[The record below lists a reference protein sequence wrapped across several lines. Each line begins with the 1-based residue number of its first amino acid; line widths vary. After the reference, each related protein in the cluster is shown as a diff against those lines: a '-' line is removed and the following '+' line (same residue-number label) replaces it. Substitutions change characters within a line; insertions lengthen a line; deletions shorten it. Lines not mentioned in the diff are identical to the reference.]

1 MKFYQIIYLLFLINL
16 NSAAQTNWSK
26 YPSNPVLQTGS
37 SGTWDNVQVYAPTII
52 FEDNL
57 YKMWYAGFDATNFR
71 IGYATSTDKINW
83 TKFDF
88 GPVLQTGSS
97 GSWDAFYVTSPS
109 VILKDGIYHMW
120 YTGWPGSSN
129 NLFRIGYAISSNGTG
144 WDKYDFNPVLSPS
157 TIGNWDPVNVKA
169 PSVVYN
175 NGIFHMWFGGYDGNK
190 IEIGYASSDDGKNWN
205 WYQGNPVLEA
215 TPNTWEN
222 DVTNPDVVF
231 DGIAYH
237 MWYTGVNND
246 TSRIGHASS
255 SNGIIWI
262 KDMDANPVINVAPG
276 TWEQVGVDA
285 PEVFIESESL
295 YMWYSGFSN
304 TNNSQIGYAHSSTVD
319 VDRESTSPVEFNL
332 YQNFPNPFNPITSI
346 YYSVGNRQFVTL
358 KVYDILGNEIAILV
372 NEELPKGVYEVS
384 FDIGKHG
391 NKFLSSGIYF
401 YRLSAGR
408 FSQTMKLVLI
418 K

>member
-1 MKFYQIIYLLFLINL
+1 MKIYLVICLSFLISQ
-16 NSAAQTNWSK
+16 NSLSQSNWSK

-52 FEDNL
+52 FEDNI

-71 IGYATSTDKINW
+71 KGYATSTDKINW

-88 GPVLQTGSS
+88 GPVLLTGTS
-97 GSWDAFYVTSPS
+97 GSWDALYVTSPS
-109 VILKDGIYHMW
+109 VIMKDGIYHMW

-175 NGIFHMWFGGYDGNK
+175 NGIFHMWFAGYDGNK

-205 WYQGNPVLEA
+205 WYQGNPVLEGN
-215 TPNTWEN
+215 PDTWEN
-222 DVTNPDVVF
+222 DVTNPNVIF

-237 MWYTGVNND
+237 MWYTGIKGD
-246 TSRIGHASS
+246 TTRIGYAFSS
-255 SNGIIWI
+255 LGIDWI
-262 KDMDANPVINVAPG
+262 KDFDANPVIDIVPG
-276 TWEQVGVDA
+276 TWEQFGVDA
-285 PEVFIESESL
+285 PEILIESESMD
-295 YMWYSGFSN
+295 MWYSGFSN
-304 TNNSQIGYAHSSTVD
+304 MNNSQIGYAHSSTVN
-319 VDRESTSPVEFNL
+319 VETLSTLLVEFTL
-332 YQNFPNPFNPITSI
+332 YQNYPNPFNPITSI
-346 YYSVGNRQFVTL
+346 QYSISNKQFVTL
-358 KVYDILGNEIAILV
+358 KVYDILGNEIVTLV
-372 NEELPKGVYEVS
+372 NEELLAGEYEVI
-384 FDIGKHG
+384 FDAEKYGDAS
-391 NKFLSSGIYF
+391 LQSGIYF

-408 FSQTMKLVLI
+408 FSQTKKLVLI